1 MSATARP
8 IPFNVGAMFVTLRR
22 DNTAV
27 LNKSDARMIDTFP
40 VRWLGVVFWL
50 RRVSEHREAVPR

>member
-8 IPFNVGAMFVTLRR
+8 IPFNIGAMSVTLRR
-22 DNTAV
+22 DITGV
-27 LNKSDARMIDTFP
+27 LNKSDARMIEGSP
-40 VRWLGVVFWL
+40 SSWLGVVFWL